1 MENLEGGLIALEHRY
16 EVGAI
21 FRRIGHEY
29 IYEGHRDPFDKK
41 VWIHIFPIYWGT
53 KVQVLFWKQVL
64 MSLLLKRGIMLYCT
78 GDLEAELKQIR
89 RSISGTGNN

>member
-41 VWIHIFPIYWGT
+41 VWIHIF
-53 KVQVLFWKQVL
+53 
-64 MSLLLKRGIMLYCT
+64 
-78 GDLEAELKQIR
+78 ELDAPRHIQLAITERLR
-89 RSISGTGNN
+89 RSEENRFFPWSSWHPP